1 MPAANSTSAARSRNS
16 KIELT
21 KDYSYLSSGM
31 GSIHDNSD
39 RGGVQGRQSANAIT
53 TTSRKNNNDSMFS
66 TMRNIYGKD
75 EEIFNDTSPFATSTR
90 NKKVAQQPPRPT
102 TPHANKD
109 FISRNKNMVSSITN
123 KPPVS
128 PVNTGKQQQPQR
140 SAGNAQSSARTATR
154 SATPKPDKKKSAQ
167 STAVPSN
174 GKMSASPARRPASP
188 PTNTQHLSAHRLSH
202 VRADS
207 PDNGLREENRKLK
220 RRLVEAEE
228 LLVEKQREV
237 IELEDQLNV
246 LEDENRE
253 LKEELERIKRI
264 QSEETKKQASDNSPL
279 GILSAIMSDH
289 QRIINTR
296 SDATSSPAPLPSLSS
311 LVGTNSSPHAA
322 LKKTQTPANITSTTK
337 KDRQPNKANNV
348 KSVAPVTSSVKPHA
362 SPAPPKSVAQ
372 TPKRMVRS
380 TPPPLSKPVGSSGQ
394 HVKGNMVYAKKTAA
408 DLNDEEMVE
417 HCQPRIPK
425 DTLNLDDNS
434 FAPVHGRSVDNRED
448 DDDADQEM
456 QNQLCQKKSW
466 ASFNSVAHA
475 SFRNDSSLN
484 TPSTTDHDSPKNN
497 FRRRL
502 RRNNSGSRK
511 EQQSTTNSNS
521 EQNDPSIPNMIN
533 GNQQSQLHLSVPTK
547 DHLHRDSISSNSSDS
562 TTFSRNGSYPSSA
575 TSPSSTQ
582 TDSDHINNEPLIFP
596 DVSDSNRHD
605 QNNSFSHQ
613 HHSSSSGHQ
622 NNSDSAP
629 AKHLP
634 SPALSQPLNTPS
646 SNARP
651 QSPASS
657 TRSSIP
663 NINGSTTRA
672 RSPASSSRSSTPASE
687 SNRFTSGQSRRT
699 RVHEPSNYDD
709 AESSSNRNFV
719 QLPPPPPNTKDP
731 VATLQHYLRLISH
744 ECVPGK
750 NSPQEIYDIKKVID
764 EGSSAKV
771 YTARPVAN
779 RKEELA
785 VKIVPLTYSL
795 EFIFN
800 ELYVLKNFKHENIV
814 DFKESY
820 LRWDGKNREVW
831 IAMEKCAL
839 GDVTSRAGK
848 ISEREVS
855 RIAREL
861 LQALK
866 HLHSNGVI
874 HRDLKLS
881 NILADVNNQI
891 KLADFGIS
899 SLEPISTTAMVG
911 TIPYMAPDVV
921 LVSPDRPYD
930 TKVDIW
936 SLGVCILELLSGKA
950 AWGRIRDDEIMDKL
964 RRGEMPSGFQ
974 RLTDKTEIGWEVKD
988 FLQKCFASNADARWS
1003 AEKLYS
1009 RLFFN
1014 LRERVSFIKFPS
1026 LNSSLQHLSL
1036 MREGWKDASGE
1047 CWREQLG

>member
-1 MPAANSTSAARSRNS
+1 
-16 KIELT
+16 
-21 KDYSYLSSGM
+21 
-31 GSIHDNSD
+31 
-39 RGGVQGRQSANAIT
+39 
-53 TTSRKNNNDSMFS
+53 
-66 TMRNIYGKD
+66 
-75 EEIFNDTSPFATSTR
+75 
-90 NKKVAQQPPRPT
+90 
-102 TPHANKD
+102 
-109 FISRNKNMVSSITN
+109 
-123 KPPVS
+123 
-128 PVNTGKQQQPQR
+128 
-140 SAGNAQSSARTATR
+140 
-154 SATPKPDKKKSAQ
+154 
-167 STAVPSN
+167 
-174 GKMSASPARRPASP
+174 
-188 PTNTQHLSAHRLSH
+188 
-202 VRADS
+202 
-207 PDNGLREENRKLK
+207 
-220 RRLVEAEE
+220 
-228 LLVEKQREV
+228 
-237 IELEDQLNV
+237 
-246 LEDENRE
+246 
-253 LKEELERIKRI
+253 
-264 QSEETKKQASDNSPL
+264 ETKKQASDNSPL
-279 GILSAIMSDH
+279 GILSAIMSDR
-289 QRIINTR
+289 QRIINTH

-311 LVGTNSSPHAA
+311 LVGTNSSSHAP
-322 LKKTQTPANITSTTK
+322 LQKTQTPANITSTTK
-337 KDRQPNKANNV
+337 KDRLPNKANNV

-362 SPAPPKSVAQ
+362 SSAPPKSVAQ
-372 TPKRMVRS
+372 TPKRMVRP
-380 TPPPLSKPVGSSGQ
+380 TPLPLSKPVGSSGQ
-394 HVKGNMVYAKKTAA
+394 HVKGNMVYAKKTAT
-408 DLNDEEMVE
+408 DLNVDM
-417 HCQPRIPK
+417 
-425 DTLNLDDNS
+425 D
-434 FAPVHGRSVDNRED
+434 FAPVHGRSVDNREE
-448 DDDADQEM
+448 DDDAEM
-456 QNQLCQKKSW
+456 QNQLRQKKSW

-475 SFRNDSSLN
+475 SFRND
-484 TPSTTDHDSPKNN
+484 TPLTTDHDSPKNS

-521 EQNDPSIPNMIN
+521 VSDSISLEQNGSSYSHMVN
-533 GNQQSQLHLSVPTK
+533 GDQQSQLHLSVPTK
-547 DHLHRDSISSNSSDS
+547 DHLHRDSISSNSSES

-582 TDSDHINNEPLIFP
+582 TDSGHINNEPLIFSH
-596 DVSDSNRHD
+596 VSDSIRHD

-613 HHSSSSGHQ
+613 HHDSSSGHQ
-622 NNSDSAP
+622 NNSESAP

-634 SPALSQPLNTPS
+634 SSALSSHMVNSNVRPL
-646 SNARP
+646 
-651 QSPASS
+651 SPASS
-657 TRSSIP
+657 TRSSTP
-663 NINGSTTRA
+663 SINGPTTRA

-699 RVHEPSNYDD
+699 RIHESSNYDD

-719 QLPPPPPNTKDP
+719 QPPPPPPNTKDP

-750 NSPQEIYDIKKVID
+750 NNPQEIFDMKKVID

-950 AWGRIRDDEIMDKL
+950 AWGRVRDDEIMDKL

-988 FLQKCFASNADARWS
+988 FLQKCFASSADARWS
-1003 AEKLYS
+1003 AEKL
-1009 RLFFN
+1009 L
-1014 LRERVSFIKFPS
+1014 EV
-1026 LNSSLQHLSL
+1026 
-1036 MREGWKDASGE
+1036 
-1047 CWREQLG
+1047 